1 MSNIPIG
8 TKVTVSTTKVKKGRT
23 RKNGEVVPDQVV
35 TTVRSG
41 VVFNVYSFKSNQNVH
56 CDNVTRYVVKL
67 YYPKTGYHRTETFQ
81 SNEVTA
87 EGTNPLFI
95 QDK

>member
-8 TKVTVSTTKVKKGRT
+8 TKVTVSTTKVKKGRI

-41 VVFNVYSFKSNQNVH
+41 VVFNVYDGKVS
-56 CDNVTRYVVKL
+56 VKL
-67 YYPKTGYHRTETFQ
+67 RYPQTGFTRTEVFHN
-81 SNEVTA
+81 NEVTA